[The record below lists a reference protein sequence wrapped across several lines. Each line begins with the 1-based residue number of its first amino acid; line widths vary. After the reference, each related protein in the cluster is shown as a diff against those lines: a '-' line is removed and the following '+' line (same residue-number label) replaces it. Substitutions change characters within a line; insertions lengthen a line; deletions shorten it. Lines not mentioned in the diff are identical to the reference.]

1 MADAFDEAAN
11 AVYNQGGFNASDM
24 TTDAARKLLTA
35 TANTIKQGVD
45 SHLPVDVPPTLRYA
59 LENNA
64 FIFSG
69 LKTFHALREVGL
81 SMVKDDGSI
90 KSFEE
95 FKDDVKQINS
105 KYNTNYLY
113 AEYKHAVGTSQMAA
127 KWVDIEAD
135 GDRYDLQYR
144 TAGDDKVRPDHAAL
158 NGITLAPSD
167 PFWSKYYPPNG
178 WGCRCTAVQVRVG
191 KYQRSNPADAMQAG
205 DTATEEA
212 KQKMFRYNSGKTM
225 QLFPP
230 KHPYYKAP
238 VGAKA
243 VVQQV
248 AAQQHQQQ
256 RAADMLAELP
266 ANLTD
271 AEKQAIVQHCQK
283 LEKSFGIT
291 KGKRMT
297 VDQADKQAAN
307 PNYGKNRYYGINCQT
322 CSAAYALRLL
332 GFDLWA
338 KPNTPNSKLEY
349 LSRGG
354 HNWEKWLNI
363 DGTPAK
369 HTELR
374 AWAIAKGYTRVTPA
388 RYLEFFNEVCKETG
402 IYELSIGWR
411 GRGGHSTIL
420 QRFEDGTL
428 RYIEPQ
434 HDNSAGSGR
443 EKTYDINYLANHG
456 ACALHNIHECRGIM
470 RIDNKLFND
479 AFAEIFDH

>member
-1 MADAFDEAAN
+1 VADAFDEAAN

-127 KWVDIEAD
+127 KWVNIEAD

-158 NGITLAPSD
+158 NGITLPPSD

-230 KHPYYKAP
+230 KHPYYKASP
-238 VGAKA
+238 EAKA
-243 VVQQV
+243 VTQQV
-248 AAQQHQQQ
+248 AKIECARSRYNDYLTDDNYNDVQFNESTGAIMATHVGHNVDNNKKTELFGMSMAQLERECQQCIFDMGHTAIL
-256 RAADMLAELP
+256 RDESKHDPNGAKGDMLPALDLEL
-266 ANLTD
+266 D
-271 AEKQAIVQHCQK
+271 GIVMDIR
-283 LEKSFGIT
+283 SIT
-291 KGKRMT
+291 TNG
-297 VDQADKQAAN
+297 
-307 PNYGKNRYYGINCQT
+307 YYGN
-322 CSAAYALRLL
+322 ALTAKNKQLGNVKRKTGESSDSVCLYFHDSTLFDEAKLL
-332 GFDLWA
+332 NDMQWYKRRIVELG
-338 KPNTPNSKLEY
+338 SKQ
-349 LSRGG
+349 R
-354 HNWEKWLNI
+354 I
-363 DGTPAK
+363 K
-369 HTELR
+369 HVYVVVNGEQQLR
-374 AWAIAKGYTRVTPA
+374 V
-388 RYLEFFNEVCKETG
+388 
-402 IYELSIGWR
+402 
-411 GRGGHSTIL
+411 
-420 QRFEDGTL
+420 
-428 RYIEPQ
+428 
-434 HDNSAGSGR
+434 
-443 EKTYDINYLANHG
+443 YDI
-456 ACALHNIHECRGIM
+456 E
-470 RIDNKLFND
+470 
-479 AFAEIFDH
+479 

>member
-158 NGITLAPSD
+158 NGITLPPSD

-230 KHPYYKAP
+230 KHPYYKASP
-238 VGAKA
+238 EAKA
-243 VVQQV
+243 VTQQV
-248 AAQQHQQQ
+248 AKIECARSRYNGYLTDDNYNDVQFNESTGAIMATHVGHNVDNNKKTELFGMSMAQLERECQQCIFDMGHTAIL
-256 RAADMLAELP
+256 RDESKHDPNGAKGDMLPALDLEL
-266 ANLTD
+266 D
-271 AEKQAIVQHCQK
+271 GIVMDIR
-283 LEKSFGIT
+283 SIT
-291 KGKRMT
+291 TNG
-297 VDQADKQAAN
+297 
-307 PNYGKNRYYGINCQT
+307 YYGN
-322 CSAAYALRLL
+322 ALTAKNKQLGNVKRKTGESSDSVCLYFHDSTLFDEAKLL
-332 GFDLWA
+332 NDMQWYKRRIVELG
-338 KPNTPNSKLEY
+338 SKQ
-349 LSRGG
+349 R
-354 HNWEKWLNI
+354 I
-363 DGTPAK
+363 K
-369 HTELR
+369 HVYVVVNGEQQLR
-374 AWAIAKGYTRVTPA
+374 V
-388 RYLEFFNEVCKETG
+388 
-402 IYELSIGWR
+402 
-411 GRGGHSTIL
+411 
-420 QRFEDGTL
+420 
-428 RYIEPQ
+428 
-434 HDNSAGSGR
+434 
-443 EKTYDINYLANHG
+443 YDI
-456 ACALHNIHECRGIM
+456 E
-470 RIDNKLFND
+470 
-479 AFAEIFDH
+479 

>member
-158 NGITLAPSD
+158 NGITLPPSD

-230 KHPYYKAP
+230 KHPYYKASP
-238 VGAKA
+238 EAKA
-243 VVQQV
+243 VTQQV
-248 AAQQHQQQ
+248 ANIECARSRYNDYLTDDNYNDVQFNESTGAIMATHVGHNVDNNKKTELFGMSMAQLERECQQCIFDM
-256 RAADMLAELP
+256 RHTAILRDESKHDPNGAKGDMLPALDLEL
-266 ANLTD
+266 D
-271 AEKQAIVQHCQK
+271 GIVMDIR
-283 LEKSFGIT
+283 SIT
-291 KGKRMT
+291 TNG
-297 VDQADKQAAN
+297 
-307 PNYGKNRYYGINCQT
+307 YYGN
-322 CSAAYALRLL
+322 ALTAKNKQLGNVKRKTGESSDSVCLYFHDSTLFDEAKLL
-332 GFDLWA
+332 NDMQWYKRRIVELG
-338 KPNTPNSKLEY
+338 SKQ
-349 LSRGG
+349 R
-354 HNWEKWLNI
+354 I
-363 DGTPAK
+363 K
-369 HTELR
+369 HVYVVVNGEQQLR
-374 AWAIAKGYTRVTPA
+374 V
-388 RYLEFFNEVCKETG
+388 
-402 IYELSIGWR
+402 
-411 GRGGHSTIL
+411 
-420 QRFEDGTL
+420 
-428 RYIEPQ
+428 
-434 HDNSAGSGR
+434 
-443 EKTYDINYLANHG
+443 YDI
-456 ACALHNIHECRGIM
+456 E
-470 RIDNKLFND
+470 
-479 AFAEIFDH
+479 

>member
-158 NGITLAPSD
+158 NGITLPPSD

-230 KHPYYKAP
+230 KHPYYKASP
-238 VGAKA
+238 EAKA
-243 VVQQV
+243 VTQQV
-248 AAQQHQQQ
+248 ANIECARSRYNDYLTDDNYNDVQFNESTGAIMATHVGHNVDNNKKTELFGMSMAQLERECQQCIFDMGHTAIL
-256 RAADMLAELP
+256 RDESKHDPNGAKGDMLPALDLEL
-266 ANLTD
+266 D
-271 AEKQAIVQHCQK
+271 GIVMDIR
-283 LEKSFGIT
+283 SIT
-291 KGKRMT
+291 TNG
-297 VDQADKQAAN
+297 
-307 PNYGKNRYYGINCQT
+307 YYGN
-322 CSAAYALRLL
+322 ALTAKNKQLGNVKRKTGESSDSVCLYFHDSTLFDEAKLL
-332 GFDLWA
+332 NDMQWYKRRIVELG
-338 KPNTPNSKLEY
+338 SKQ
-349 LSRGG
+349 R
-354 HNWEKWLNI
+354 I
-363 DGTPAK
+363 K
-369 HTELR
+369 HVYVVVNGEQQLR
-374 AWAIAKGYTRVTPA
+374 V
-388 RYLEFFNEVCKETG
+388 
-402 IYELSIGWR
+402 
-411 GRGGHSTIL
+411 
-420 QRFEDGTL
+420 
-428 RYIEPQ
+428 
-434 HDNSAGSGR
+434 
-443 EKTYDINYLANHG
+443 YDI
-456 ACALHNIHECRGIM
+456 E
-470 RIDNKLFND
+470 
-479 AFAEIFDH
+479 

>member
-1 MADAFDEAAN
+1 M
-11 AVYNQGGFNASDM
+11 
-24 TTDAARKLLTA
+24 TA

-158 NGITLAPSD
+158 NGITLPPSD

-212 KQKMFRYNSGKTM
+212 QQKMFRYNSGKTM

-230 KHPYYKAP
+230 KHPYYKASP
-238 VGAKA
+238 EAKA
-243 VVQQV
+243 VTQQV
-248 AAQQHQQQ
+248 ANIECARSRYNDYLTDDNYNDVQFNESTGAIMATHVGHNVDNNKKTELFGMSMAQLEKECQQCIFDMGHTAIL
-256 RAADMLAELP
+256 RDESKHDPNGAKGDMLPALDLEL
-266 ANLTD
+266 D
-271 AEKQAIVQHCQK
+271 GIVMDIR
-283 LEKSFGIT
+283 SIT
-291 KGKRMT
+291 TNG
-297 VDQADKQAAN
+297 
-307 PNYGKNRYYGINCQT
+307 YYGN
-322 CSAAYALRLL
+322 ALTAKNKQL
-332 GFDLWA
+332 GNVKRKTGESSDSVCLYFHDSTL
-338 KPNTPNSKLEY
+338 
-349 LSRGG
+349 
-354 HNWEKWLNI
+354 
-363 DGTPAK
+363 
-369 HTELR
+369 
-374 AWAIAKGYTRVTPA
+374 
-388 RYLEFFNEVCKETG
+388 FNEAKLLNDMQWYKRRIV
-402 IYELSIGWR
+402 ELGSK
-411 GRGGHSTIL
+411 
-420 QRFEDGTL
+420 QRIKHVYVVVNGEQQL
-428 RYIEPQ
+428 RV
-434 HDNSAGSGR
+434 
-443 EKTYDINYLANHG
+443 YDI
-456 ACALHNIHECRGIM
+456 E
-470 RIDNKLFND
+470 
-479 AFAEIFDH
+479 

>member
-158 NGITLAPSD
+158 DGITLPPSD

-230 KHPYYKAP
+230 KHPYRKVSPATN
-238 VGAKA
+238 A

-248 AAQQHQQQ
+248 SAEQLAQQ
-256 RAADMLAELP
+256 RIDDMIAEMPAHLTDDEKKALAE
-266 ANLTD
+266 
-271 AEKQAIVQHCQK
+271 HCVK
-283 LEKSFGIT
+283 LETALGIR
-291 KGKRMT
+291 KGRRMT
-297 VDQADKQAAN
+297 VEEADKQAAN
-307 PNYGKNRYYGINCQT
+307 PNLGKERGFSINCQT
-322 CSAAYALRLL
+322 CAPAYVLRIM
-332 GFDLWA
+332 GFNVWA
-338 KPNTPNSKLEY
+338 KSNRAGTKLDY
-349 LSRGG
+349 LSRG
-354 HNWEKWLNI
+354 HAFEVWRNL
-363 DGTPAK
+363 DGTPA
-369 HTELR
+369 TPVGTLQ
-374 AWAIAKGYTRVTPA
+374 WMQTKGYNRMNQS
-388 RYLEFFNEVCKETG
+388 RYLEYFNEVCKETG
-402 IYELSIGWR
+402 IYELSIGWK
-411 GRGGHSTIL
+411 GNKWNGHATIL
-420 QRFEDGTL
+420 QRFPNGEL

-434 HDNSAGSGR
+434 NDNSKGSKR
-443 EKTYDINYLANHG
+443 EYRDIKALAADG
-456 ACALHNIHECRGIM
+456 TATPTWGRGIL
-470 RIDNKLFND
+470 RVDNKLFD
-479 AFAEIFDH
+479 DTYADIFDR

>member
-158 NGITLAPSD
+158 NGITLPPSD

-230 KHPYYKAP
+230 KHPYYKASP
-238 VGAKA
+238 EAKA
-243 VVQQV
+243 VTQQV
-248 AAQQHQQQ
+248 AKIECARSRYNDYLTDDNYNDVQFNESTGAIMATHVGHNVDNNKKTELFGMSMAQLERECQQCIFDMGHTAIL
-256 RAADMLAELP
+256 RDESKHDPNGAKGDMLPALDLEL
-266 ANLTD
+266 D
-271 AEKQAIVQHCQK
+271 GIVMDIR
-283 LEKSFGIT
+283 SIT
-291 KGKRMT
+291 TNG
-297 VDQADKQAAN
+297 
-307 PNYGKNRYYGINCQT
+307 YYGN
-322 CSAAYALRLL
+322 ALTAKNKQLGNVKRKTGESSDSVCLYFHDSTLFDEAKLL
-332 GFDLWA
+332 NDMQWYKRRIVELG
-338 KPNTPNSKLEY
+338 SKQ
-349 LSRGG
+349 R
-354 HNWEKWLNI
+354 I
-363 DGTPAK
+363 K
-369 HTELR
+369 HVYVVVNGEQQLR
-374 AWAIAKGYTRVTPA
+374 V
-388 RYLEFFNEVCKETG
+388 
-402 IYELSIGWR
+402 
-411 GRGGHSTIL
+411 
-420 QRFEDGTL
+420 
-428 RYIEPQ
+428 
-434 HDNSAGSGR
+434 
-443 EKTYDINYLANHG
+443 YDI
-456 ACALHNIHECRGIM
+456 E
-470 RIDNKLFND
+470 
-479 AFAEIFDH
+479 

>member
-158 NGITLAPSD
+158 NGITLPPSD

-230 KHPYYKAP
+230 KHPYYKASP
-238 VGAKA
+238 EAKA
-243 VVQQV
+243 VTQQV
-248 AAQQHQQQ
+248 AKIECARSRDNDYLTDDNYNDVQFNESTGAIMATHIGHNKLDNDNDTKYFGLTPHQLEKECQSCIFNMGHTAIL
-256 RAADMLAELP
+256 RDESKHDPNGAKGDMLPALDLEL
-266 ANLTD
+266 D
-271 AEKQAIVQHCQK
+271 GVVMDIR
-283 LEKSFGIT
+283 SIT
-291 KGKRMT
+291 TNG
-297 VDQADKQAAN
+297 
-307 PNYGKNRYYGINCQT
+307 YYGNALTAKNKQLGNVKRKTGESSDSVCLYFHD
-322 CSAAYALRLL
+322 SALFDEAKLLNDMQWYKRRIVELGSKQRIKHVYVVVNGEQQLR
-332 GFDLWA
+332 
-338 KPNTPNSKLEY
+338 
-349 LSRGG
+349 
-354 HNWEKWLNI
+354 
-363 DGTPAK
+363 
-369 HTELR
+369 
-374 AWAIAKGYTRVTPA
+374 V
-388 RYLEFFNEVCKETG
+388 
-402 IYELSIGWR
+402 
-411 GRGGHSTIL
+411 
-420 QRFEDGTL
+420 
-428 RYIEPQ
+428 
-434 HDNSAGSGR
+434 
-443 EKTYDINYLANHG
+443 YDI
-456 ACALHNIHECRGIM
+456 E
-470 RIDNKLFND
+470 
-479 AFAEIFDH
+479 

>member
-24 TTDAARKLLTA
+24 TTDAACKLLTA

-95 FKDDVKQINS
+95 FKDDVKQINER
-105 KYNTNYLY
+105 YNENYLY

-127 KWVDIEAD
+127 KWVNIEAD

-158 NGITLAPSD
+158 DGITLPPSD

-191 KYQRSNPADAMQAG
+191 KYPRSNPADAMQAG
-205 DTATEEA
+205 DVATDEA

-230 KHPYYKAP
+230 KHPYYKASP
-238 VGAKA
+238 EAKA
-243 VVQQV
+243 VTQQV
-248 AAQQHQQQ
+248 AKIECARSRYNDYLADDNYNDVQFNESTGAIMATHVGHNVDNNKKTELFGMSMAQLERECQQCIFDMGHTAIL
-256 RAADMLAELP
+256 RDESKHDPNGAKGDMLPALDLEL
-266 ANLTD
+266 D
-271 AEKQAIVQHCQK
+271 GIVMDIR
-283 LEKSFGIT
+283 SIT
-291 KGKRMT
+291 TNG
-297 VDQADKQAAN
+297 
-307 PNYGKNRYYGINCQT
+307 YYGN
-322 CSAAYALRLL
+322 ALTAKNKQLGNVKRKTGESSDSVCLYFHDSTLFDEAKLL
-332 GFDLWA
+332 NDMQWYKRRIVELG
-338 KPNTPNSKLEY
+338 SKQ
-349 LSRGG
+349 R
-354 HNWEKWLNI
+354 I
-363 DGTPAK
+363 K
-369 HTELR
+369 HVYVVVNGEQQLR
-374 AWAIAKGYTRVTPA
+374 V
-388 RYLEFFNEVCKETG
+388 
-402 IYELSIGWR
+402 
-411 GRGGHSTIL
+411 
-420 QRFEDGTL
+420 
-428 RYIEPQ
+428 
-434 HDNSAGSGR
+434 
-443 EKTYDINYLANHG
+443 YDI
-456 ACALHNIHECRGIM
+456 E
-470 RIDNKLFND
+470 
-479 AFAEIFDH
+479 

>member
-1 MADAFDEAAN
+1 VADAFDEAAN

-158 NGITLAPSD
+158 NGITLPPSD

-230 KHPYYKAP
+230 KHPYYKASP
-238 VGAKA
+238 EAKA
-243 VVQQV
+243 VTQQV
-248 AAQQHQQQ
+248 AKIECARSRYNDYLTDDNYNDVQFNESTGAIMATHVGHNVDNNKKTELFGMSMAQLERECQQCIFDMGHTAIL
-256 RAADMLAELP
+256 RDESKHDPNGAKGDMLPALDLEL
-266 ANLTD
+266 D
-271 AEKQAIVQHCQK
+271 GIVMDIR
-283 LEKSFGIT
+283 SIT
-291 KGKRMT
+291 TNG
-297 VDQADKQAAN
+297 
-307 PNYGKNRYYGINCQT
+307 YYGN
-322 CSAAYALRLL
+322 ALTAKNKQLGNVKRKTGESSDSVCLYFHDSTLFDEAKLL
-332 GFDLWA
+332 NDMQWYKRRIVELG
-338 KPNTPNSKLEY
+338 SKQ
-349 LSRGG
+349 R
-354 HNWEKWLNI
+354 I
-363 DGTPAK
+363 K
-369 HTELR
+369 HVYVVVNGEQQLR
-374 AWAIAKGYTRVTPA
+374 V
-388 RYLEFFNEVCKETG
+388 
-402 IYELSIGWR
+402 
-411 GRGGHSTIL
+411 
-420 QRFEDGTL
+420 
-428 RYIEPQ
+428 
-434 HDNSAGSGR
+434 
-443 EKTYDINYLANHG
+443 YDI
-456 ACALHNIHECRGIM
+456 E
-470 RIDNKLFND
+470 
-479 AFAEIFDH
+479 

>member
-90 KSFEE
+90 KPFEE

-158 NGITLAPSD
+158 NGITLPPSD

-230 KHPYYKAP
+230 KHPYYKASP
-238 VGAKA
+238 EAKA
-243 VVQQV
+243 VTQQV
-248 AAQQHQQQ
+248 AKIECARSRYNDYLTDDNYNDVQFNESTGAIMATHVGHNVDNNKKTELFGMSMAQLERECQQCIFDMGHTAIL
-256 RAADMLAELP
+256 RDESKHDPNGAKGDMLPALDLEL
-266 ANLTD
+266 D
-271 AEKQAIVQHCQK
+271 GIVMDIR
-283 LEKSFGIT
+283 SIT
-291 KGKRMT
+291 TNG
-297 VDQADKQAAN
+297 
-307 PNYGKNRYYGINCQT
+307 YYGN
-322 CSAAYALRLL
+322 ALTAKNKQL
-332 GFDLWA
+332 GNVKRKTGESSDSVCLYFHDSTL
-338 KPNTPNSKLEY
+338 
-349 LSRGG
+349 
-354 HNWEKWLNI
+354 
-363 DGTPAK
+363 
-369 HTELR
+369 
-374 AWAIAKGYTRVTPA
+374 
-388 RYLEFFNEVCKETG
+388 FNEAKLLNDMQWYKRRIV
-402 IYELSIGWR
+402 ELGSK
-411 GRGGHSTIL
+411 
-420 QRFEDGTL
+420 QRIKHVYVVVNGEQQL
-428 RYIEPQ
+428 RV
-434 HDNSAGSGR
+434 
-443 EKTYDINYLANHG
+443 YDI
-456 ACALHNIHECRGIM
+456 E
-470 RIDNKLFND
+470 
-479 AFAEIFDH
+479 